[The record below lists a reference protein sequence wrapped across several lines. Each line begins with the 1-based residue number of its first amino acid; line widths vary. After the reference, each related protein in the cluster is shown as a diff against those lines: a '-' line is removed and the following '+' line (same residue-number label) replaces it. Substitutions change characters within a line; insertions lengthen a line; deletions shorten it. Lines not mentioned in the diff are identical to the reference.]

1 MKQLESKTV
10 EVGENTFYI
19 RPFPAFKASNIFG
32 QLVKTVTPVI
42 GGVLSLAG
50 EAGGKGGGSLF
61 DIDFDKA
68 APALA
73 GALSDLSGDKLEALL
88 RQLLIDYKNI
98 STDDPNTGRTT
109 ILTED
114 LANEIFCGDTQ
125 DMFILAVEVIRL
137 NYNGFFNKLAA
148 QFGDAFEALQAR
160 MTAST
165 ANTAS

>member
-10 EVGENTFYI
+10 AVGENTFYI

-32 QLVKTVTPVI
+32 QLAKTVTPVI

-50 EAGGKGGGSLF
+50 EGGEKGGSLF

-88 RQLLIDYKNI
+88 KQLLIDYKNV
-98 STDDPNTGRTT
+98 STDDPSTGRTVN
-109 ILTED
+109 LTED
-114 LANEIFCGDTQ
+114 LANEIFCGDIQ
-125 DMFILAVEVIRL
+125 DMLILAMEVVKL
-137 NYNGFFNKLAA
+137 NYSGFFSKLAA
-148 QFGDAFEALQAR
+148 QFGGAFESLQAR
-160 MTAST
+160 MKAST
-165 ANTAS
+165 AGTAS